1 VTPVIQQQLSELN
14 VSSILIKLDKKGRNY
29 KAIADVTITS
39 DSGNIIEGA
48 SVIGNWAV
56 NGNYLNTSSGST
68 NTEGEVALVSNPI
81 KVKSGDI
88 FSISISDIIKE
99 GFLFNPI
106 NNFGSHTVR

>member
-1 VTPVIQQQLSELN
+1 MTPVIQQQLSELN
-14 VSSILIKLDKKGRNY
+14 VSSILIRLDKKGRNY

-39 DSGNIIEGA
+39 DSGNIIEAA

-68 NTEGEVALVSNPI
+68 NTEGKATLISNPV

-88 FSISISDIIKE
+88 FSISISDVVKDGLII
-99 GFLFNPI
+99 
-106 NNFGSHTVR
+106 

>member
-1 VTPVIQQQLSELN
+1 MTSVIQQQLSELN

-48 SVIGNWAV
+48 SVIGNWAI
-56 NGNYLNTSSGST
+56 NGKYLNTSSGST
-68 NTEGEVALVSNPI
+68 NTEGEATLVSNPI

-88 FSISISDIIKE
+88 FSISISDVVKD
-99 GFLFNPI
+99 GFLYNPI
-106 NNFGSHTVR
+106 NNYRPLAVP